1 MHKIKEKEVI
11 NMNNYIYPIPNNYLR
26 IIMDELKKI
35 NETLNRIE
43 KEMNEQTIK
52 KEKKYLEK
60 DDNYYMI

>member
-1 MHKIKEKEVI
+1 MHKRKEKEVI

>member
-1 MHKIKEKEVI
+1 
-11 NMNNYIYPIPNNYLR
+11 MNNYIYPIPNNYLR

-52 KEKKYLEK
+52 KEIYGAYLFRK
-60 DDNYYMI
+60 D